1 MALAYEKDEIMVP
14 KTNCFKRKSIY
25 KSIENLRSLLLKILF
40 LLPFMGSV
48 NVLAFQQASSPQ
60 LPQVQVVQPTNA
72 YECTQVAIEDIDPNL
87 LTKEERIALL
97 DGSLQDSIDQYSTC
111 VSTVQQSMS
120 GGGGG
125 TAGGSGDGDE
135 GAQSNGSANEEGEND
150 AQAPQTNENQGAQPP
165 SNSDTSE
172 PTQAV
177 KNITPAQRG
186 VIPPKDNDKI
196 ICKLLFNE
204 INSID
209 DPDMLKGLKEQY
221 ETYKCG

>member
-1 MALAYEKDEIMVP
+1 MP
-14 KTNCFKRKSIY
+14 KTNCKNRQARIALSHSK
-25 KSIENLRSLLLKILF
+25 RSLLLGASLCLAVFGPI
-40 LLPFMGSV
+40 
-48 NVLAFQQASSPQ
+48 NVVASQQAASAQASATQ
-60 LPQVQVVQPTNA
+60 ASQPTNA

-111 VSTVQQSMS
+111 VSTVQQNMS
-120 GGGGG
+120 GGGA
-125 TAGGSGDGDE
+125 AGGGGGEGSQGDDE
-135 GAQSNGSANEEGEND
+135 GKMASEGDSDSPQAQEMDEENTAANSEVTE
-150 AQAPQTNENQGAQPP
+150 PMPP
-165 SNSDTSE
+165 AKSIS
-172 PTQAV
+172 
-177 KNITPAQRG
+177 PAQRG

-204 INSID
+204 IKSIN

>member
-1 MALAYEKDEIMVP
+1 MVP
-14 KTNCFKRKSIY
+14 KTSCFKHLTIDKTMVCKSLILI
-25 KSIENLRSLLLKILF
+25 KSSFFMLV
-40 LLPFMGSV
+40 MGSA
-48 NVLAFQQASSPQ
+48 NVLAFQQTTSSE
-60 LPQVQVVQPTNA
+60 LPQMQATQPTNA

-125 TAGGSGDGDE
+125 GEGAGGGQESEE
-135 GAQSNGSANEEGEND
+135 GADGSGQANEAGEND
-150 AQAPQTNENQGAQPP
+150 TQGPQTDENQGAQPP
-165 SNSDTSE
+165 SNSNISE
-172 PTQAV
+172 PTQSD

-196 ICKLLFNE
+196 ICKLLYNE
-204 INSID
+204 IKSID